1 MAITGF
7 WPVKGGINRVL
18 DYVSNSEKTA
28 NPEYDAELQNAIAY
42 AANPTKTEK
51 QLFVSALNC
60 PHQQAYE
67 WMMATKKRYGKTGGN
82 TAYHGYQSFAAGE
95 LNAEEA
101 HKIGVETARRMWGDE
116 YEVLITTHLNT
127 NNLHNHFVINSVSFR
142 TGRKYENH
150 KRDHL
155 KLREISDSICLEHG
169 LSIIEEHSGKRN
181 TFAEQRAHDSGLLT
195 MKEMLE
201 SDMRACIDL
210 ACDVPH
216 FYSLMENLGYE
227 VSFRSKYPSFL
238 PIGAKRPLRLKKN
251 NKSMTEEDIEA
262 MIDESF
268 EKQRGEIIIPAWKPQ
283 LVPYEKQHGFRALVL
298 HWMYILGIIGQG
310 KQTYY
315 KVDRAELKKFE
326 RYKRQQAFL
335 DKYEIDTEEQLI
347 SHKTALIEKRSVLT
361 EKRDALRKEQ
371 RRTGEKNPEI
381 GEITAELYR
390 IRSEL
395 KLCADIEADIPRIE
409 AIVDE
414 GGEREIAE
422 REGEI
427 YTDIYKAQER

>member
-1 MAITGF
+1 MATTGF

-18 DYVSNSEKTA
+18 DYVSNRDKIA

-42 AANPTKTEK
+42 AANPAKTEK

-67 WMMATKKRYGKTGGN
+67 WMMATKKRYGKLGGN
-82 TAYHGYQSFAAGE
+82 TTYHGYQSFAAGE
-95 LNAEEA
+95 LTAEEA
-101 HKIGVETARRMWGDE
+101 HKIGVETARRMWGYE

-169 LSIIEEHSGKRN
+169 LSIIENHSGIRN

-251 NKSMTEEDIEA
+251 GKSMTEEDIEA
-262 MIDESF
+262 MLDESF
-268 EKQRGEIIIPAWKPQ
+268 EKQRDEVIIPAWKPQ
-283 LVPYEKQHGFRALVL
+283 FVPYEKQHGFRALVL

-315 KVDRAELKKFE
+315 KVDRAELRKFE

-335 DKYEIDTEEQLI
+335 DRYGIDTEEQLL
-347 SHKTALIEKRSVLT
+347 SHKAQLLEKQTFLT
-361 EKRDALRKEQ
+361 DERETLRKEQ

-390 IRSEL
+390 IRGEL
-395 KLCADIEADIPRIE
+395 KLCATIEADIPRIRALFE
-409 AIVDE
+409 E
-414 GGEREIAE
+414 YHERDSREVAPETNGFE
-422 REGEI
+422 RM
-427 YTDIYKAQER
+427 R

>member
-1 MAITGF
+1 MATTGF

-42 AANPTKTEK
+42 AANPSKTEK

-67 WMMATKKRYGKTGGN
+67 WMMATKRRYGKLGGN

-95 LNAEEA
+95 LTAEEA
-101 HKIGVETARRMWGDE
+101 HAIGVETARRMWGDE

-169 LSIIEEHSGKRN
+169 LSIIENHSGIRN
-181 TFAEQRAHDSGLLT
+181 TFAEQRAHESGILT

-251 NKSMTEEDIEA
+251 GKSMTDADIEA
-262 MIDESF
+262 MLDESF
-268 EKQRGEIIIPAWKPQ
+268 ERQRDEIIIPAWKPQ
-283 LVPYEKQHGFRALVL
+283 FVPYEKQHGFRALVL

-315 KVDRAELKKFE
+315 KVDRGELKKFE

-335 DKYEIDTEEQLI
+335 DKYEIDTEAQLI
-347 SHKTALIEKRSVLT
+347 DHKSALIEKQAALT

-395 KLCADIEADIPRIE
+395 KLCDDIEADIPRIE
-409 AIVDE
+409 AIIEE
-414 GGEREIAE
+414 GIKRENKE
-422 REGEI
+422 LEGEI
-427 YTDIYKAQER
+427 YTDFYKTQER

>member
-1 MAITGF
+1 M
-7 WPVKGGINRVL
+7 
-18 DYVSNSEKTA
+18 
-28 NPEYDAELQNAIAY
+28 
-42 AANPTKTEK
+42 
-51 QLFVSALNC
+51 
-60 PHQQAYE
+60 
-67 WMMATKKRYGKTGGN
+67 
-82 TAYHGYQSFAAGE
+82 
-95 LNAEEA
+95 
-101 HKIGVETARRMWGDE
+101 
-116 YEVLITTHLNT
+116 LITTHLNT
-127 NNLHNHFVINSVSFR
+127 NNLHNHFVINSVSFIS
-142 TGRKYENH
+142 GRKYENH

-169 LSIIEEHSGKRN
+169 LSIIEKHTGRRN
-181 TFAEQRAHDSGLLT
+181 TFAEQRVHESGILT

-251 NKSMTEEDIEA
+251 GKSMTDEDIEA
-262 MIDESF
+262 MLDESF
-268 EKQRGEIIIPAWKPQ
+268 EKQRDEIIIPAWKPQ
-283 LVPYEKQHGFRALVL
+283 FVPYEKQHGFRTLVL
-298 HWMYILGIIGQG
+298 HWMYVLGIIGQG

-315 KVDRAELKKFE
+315 KVDRGELKKFE

-335 DKYEIDTEEQLI
+335 DKYEIDTEAQLI
-347 SHKTALIEKRSVLT
+347 DHKSAFIEKQSVLT

-395 KLCADIEADIPRIE
+395 KLCADIEADIPRIQ
-409 AIVDE
+409 AIIDE
-414 GGEREIAE
+414 GIEREN
-422 REGEI
+422 GEI
-427 YTDIYKAQER
+427 THGMDHIVQQR

>member
-1 MAITGF
+1 M
-7 WPVKGGINRVL
+7 
-18 DYVSNSEKTA
+18 
-28 NPEYDAELQNAIAY
+28 
-42 AANPTKTEK
+42 
-51 QLFVSALNC
+51 
-60 PHQQAYE
+60 
-67 WMMATKKRYGKTGGN
+67 
-82 TAYHGYQSFAAGE
+82 
-95 LNAEEA
+95 
-101 HKIGVETARRMWGDE
+101 
-116 YEVLITTHLNT
+116 
-127 NNLHNHFVINSVSFR
+127 
-142 TGRKYENH
+142 
-150 KRDHL
+150 

-169 LSIIEEHSGKRN
+169 LSIIENHSGKRN
-181 TFAEQRAHDSGLLT
+181 TFAEQSAHDSGLLT

-251 NKSMTEEDIEA
+251 GKSMTEEDMEA
-262 MIDESF
+262 MLDESF
-268 EKQRGEIIIPAWKPQ
+268 ERQRDEAIIPAWKPQ
-283 LVPYEKQHGFRALVL
+283 FVPYKKQHGFRALVL

-315 KVDRAELKKFE
+315 KIDRGELKKFE

-335 DKYEIDTEEQLI
+335 DKYEIDTEDQLI
-347 SHKTALIEKRSVLT
+347 SYKSTLIEKQTALT

-381 GEITAELYR
+381 GEITAEIYR

-395 KLCADIEADIPRIE
+395 KLCADIETDIPRIA
-409 AIVDE
+409 AIIEE
-414 GGEREIAE
+414 GIEREN
-422 REGEI
+422 GEI
-427 YTDIYKAQER
+427 MRKMDHIVQQR